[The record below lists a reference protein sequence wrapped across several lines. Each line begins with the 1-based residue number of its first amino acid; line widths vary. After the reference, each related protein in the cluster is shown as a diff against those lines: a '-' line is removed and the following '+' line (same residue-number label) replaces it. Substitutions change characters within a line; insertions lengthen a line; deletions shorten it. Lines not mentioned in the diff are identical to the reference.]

1 MNKNK
6 YMACNEIL
14 SGWKLKTKTKR
25 TFQTT
30 QPPTPNP
37 LAAILSAIA
46 ARQGGPI
53 PEEWGGGQ
61 AGEMQRGAHMQP
73 PGTRGTGLRVVSGD
87 TRANAGGKDTAE
99 AWMVAGLVGI
109 FGGSVG
115 WCVWGKTHLPNPFQG
130 GGVIGPKTCPSTWPT
145 ARQKGQIFPSG
156 ANCYAFLA

>member
-1 MNKNK
+1 MEIENKN
-6 YMACNEIL
+6 EEDL
-14 SGWKLKTKTKR
+14 SNHS
-25 TFQTT
+25 
-30 QPPTPNP
+30 TPNP
-37 LAAILSAIA
+37 QPPGSHLVSNRSAPGWTNS
-46 ARQGGPI
+46 RRMG
-53 PEEWGGGQ
+53 GGGQ

-130 GGVIGPKTCPSTWPT
+130 GGGHWTKNVS
-145 ARQKGQIFPSG
+145 FNL
-156 ANCYAFLA
+156 ANCKTKRPNFSFRSKLLCISCNFFV